1 MYALSTYKGHSYAPG
16 FSLQHCSAMPQAMP
30 RAISL
35 SAPSMYQGNLQQIP
49 YVLGMAECSIGTYYA
64 IVQYHL
70 VLLCTG
76 TYYLVRRFTILR
88 ISSFRFGT
96 SYVESWIAP
105 IAIQLSTYEVPN
117 QKRKPL
123 GSSTVVQGSMYRYR
137 AVQGGTVL

>member
-1 MYALSTYKGHSYAPG
+1 MYSVHSGTRTVHTCMYSVHTRAI
-16 FSLQHCSAMPQAMP
+16 SMPQAIHCNVAMP
-30 RAISL
+30 RAMPWAISP

-70 VLLCTG
+70 VLLCTC

-96 SYVESWIAP
+96 SYVESWT
-105 IAIQLSTYEVPN
+105 AISAVQLLHSAIPSTY
-117 QKRKPL
+117 
-123 GSSTVVQGSMYRYR
+123 GIC
-137 AVQGGTVL
+137 